1 MAIIS
6 QTEQLELL
14 LAVYDSGSFSAA
26 ARLLDC
32 QVAKVSRAVQHLE
45 QQLGASLFTR
55 TTRRVEPT
63 AEGKAFVHKVRGALT
78 QLQQAEEELKL
89 QQGQP
94 SGVLRVDA
102 ASPFVLHQLVPLMHE
117 FRTLYPAIEL
127 ELMSSDKLIDL
138 IERRTDLAIR
148 IGGLTDSNLHA
159 RLLGRSTLHLVA
171 SPAYL
176 NLHGV
181 PQQPAELAQHQWLG
195 FADNPRLNLLP
206 LAEPVAIRP
215 AISASS
221 GETLLQLCLAGHGIA
236 LLSNF
241 MVRQAINSGQL
252 AELLPGQLQ
261 SPHPREQVQ
270 AVYYRHSALSGR
282 IKVFLQF
289 LEGRL
294 AL

>member
-14 LAVYDSGSFSAA
+14 LAVHDSGSFSAA

-32 QVAKVSRAVQHLE
+32 QVAKVSRAVQQLE
-45 QQLGASLFTR
+45 QHLSCSLFSR

-63 AEGKAFVHKVRGALT
+63 AEGRAFVLKVRQALY
-78 QLQQAEEELKL
+78 QLQQTEEELKL

-102 ASPFVLHQLVPLMHE
+102 ASPFVLHQLLPLMHE
-117 FRTLYPAIEL
+117 FRQLYPAIQL

-138 IERRTDLAIR
+138 IERRTDVAIR
-148 IGGLTDSNLHA
+148 IGALSDSNLHA
-159 RLLGRSTLHLVA
+159 RLLGRSRLHLVA

-176 NLHGV
+176 QRFGTPTHAAQLN
-181 PQQPAELAQHQWLG
+181 QHQWIG
-195 FADNPRLNLLP
+195 FADNSKLNLLP
-206 LAEPVAIRP
+206 LTEPVTIAP
-215 AISASS
+215 VISASS

-241 MVRQAINSGQL
+241 MVRQAIDQGRL
-252 AELLPGQLQ
+252 MEVLPGQLQ
-261 SPHPREQVQ
+261 SPHPRELVQ
-270 AVYYRHSALSGR
+270 AVYYSNSALSGR
-282 IKVFLQF
+282 IKVFLHF

-294 AL
+294 SL